1 MLEQIE
7 TLHQLIPILISGFM
21 MTLKAQTQDTG
32 KIIGLL
38 ILIMHRSPQIC
49 ILPLNGK
56 DIIIHLQRMP
66 QQT

>member
-7 TLHQLIPILISGFM
+7 ILHQLIPILISGFM

-32 KIIGLL
+32 KVIGLL
-38 ILIMHRSPQIC
+38 ILIMQRSLQIC
-49 ILPLNGK
+49 ILLLNGK